1 MPYRV
6 NSCFEDFIKYKVNLD
21 PDRTQKARKSK
32 NNLQANI
39 ISLAEKGDLPVL
51 YKGMHLDYGSFARR
65 VKLRPLNDID
75 MMICMDGTHG
85 KYTEIQPDSKYT
97 IWIDEIAPKLCEK
110 RDADGNLNST
120 KVIELFKKELSQ
132 VGDFRSADLHKRGEA
147 VTLKLKSYE
156 WNFDILPCFYADK
169 GFYLIPDGKG
179 AWKKT
184 DPRIDEARIDDA
196 EDDIRRF
203 HPNAKDMRTFIRLM
217 KYWKNIS
224 WGDAISSYMF
234 EQMVLTYIEQKGVA
248 SDWQSN
254 VRNCLQ
260 SLSSQIIGSVADPK
274 GMQGDLN
281 TLELEK
287 RYNFSAIADADVKIA
302 NKAISEEAMAGFFG
316 GTHENAIK
324 LWHGIFGNEFKLYG
338 DSYE

>member
-1 MPYRV
+1 
-6 NSCFEDFIKYKVNLD
+6 
-21 PDRTQKARKSK
+21 
-32 NNLQANI
+32 
-39 ISLAEKGDLPVL
+39 
-51 YKGMHLDYGSFARR
+51 
-65 VKLRPLNDID
+65 
-75 MMICMDGTHG
+75 
-85 KYTEIQPDSKYT
+85 
-97 IWIDEIAPKLCEK
+97 
-110 RDADGNLNST
+110 
-120 KVIELFKKELSQ
+120 
-132 VGDFRSADLHKRGEA
+132 
-147 VTLKLKSYE
+147 
-156 WNFDILPCFYADK
+156 
-169 GFYLIPDGKG
+169 
-179 AWKKT
+179 
-184 DPRIDEARIDDA
+184 
-196 EDDIRRF
+196 
-203 HPNAKDMRTFIRLM
+203 MRTFIRLM

-234 EQMVLTYIEQKGVA
+234 EQMVLTYIEQKGLA

-260 SLSSQIIGSVADPK
+260 SLSSHIIGSVADPK